1 MSPTG
6 LLMNT
11 VDVPG
16 GGRIGLHRCPGANG
30 HLRGDLHWLAAT
42 PAQLM
47 LTLIT
52 SEELHAMGLSDFFDQ
67 AQGAGLECHHLPI
80 SDMHTPDIGFAT
92 KWNQFIGQARER
104 LANNELVLMHCRAG
118 IGRAGTMAATL
129 LVDAGVAP
137 ADAIKRVR
145 QARPGALETREQE
158 SWVLALGKDR

>member
-1 MSPTG
+1 
-6 LLMNT
+6 MNT
-11 VDVPG
+11 VDVPS

-30 HLRGDLHWLAAT
+30 HLRGDLQWLAAM

-52 SEELHAMGLSDFFDQ
+52 AEELHSMGLSDFFEQ
-67 AQGAGLECHHLPI
+67 AGNAGLDCHHLPI
-80 SDMHTPDIGFAT
+80 NDMHTPDDASFKF
-92 KWNQFIGQARER
+92 KWNQFIEQARSR
-104 LANNELVLMHCRAG
+104 LAKDELVLMHCRAG

-137 ADAIKRVR
+137 ADAIKQVR

-158 SWVLALGKDR
+158 NWVLALNRDC